1 MRVPAAMWLIAIPL
15 LAVPVIYLMG
25 HMSRGRVADF
35 SGPAAARWTALT
47 ALALAVFPF
56 AQAAHELTVSG
67 PATFAVGV
75 IHMRADGLTLLMA
88 GIAYVLAISAVLFAG
103 PEMAEEGGE
112 EKFYAV
118 LLILIGTTVGLVSA
132 GDLFNLWVWFETMA
146 ISSYLLVAFYR
157 DRPASLEAAIKY
169 LVQSAAG
176 SVLVLL
182 GVALVLAQTGTLDL
196 QQIRATATPSLVLL
210 AAGALFLV
218 GFGVKAALVP
228 FHAWLPD
235 AYGEAPTG
243 VSALLSGVVT
253 EAGLVAMLR
262 TLAALAGVSLSW
274 GLLLLGFGVVNMIVG
289 NLMALRQKQVKRL
302 LAYSSLTHIGYML
315 LGLGIAIYAG
325 EQAGAQGSFFHLVNH
340 GLMKGLA
347 FLAAGAL
354 IFALRL
360 RTDDGSAKHGSAE
373 HGPLTISDL
382 SGAAR
387 RYPIIVLTLSI
398 ALLGLGGLPPLA
410 GFMSEWQIFT
420 AGFITRNVAIEGLVV
435 FAGLMSV
442 MSLAYYV
449 PLVNA
454 MYRQEISEVVQSG
467 ESLPGVAMLPLVLLA
482 GAVVAIGLWPAL
494 LQWLTAPAGAALMA
508 AFGG

>member
-1 MRVPAAMWLIAIPL
+1 VQIPAAMWLIAIPL
-15 LAVPVIYLMG
+15 LAVPVVYLMG
-25 HMSRGRVADF
+25 HMSRGRQADF
-35 SGPAAARWTALT
+35 SGPAAARWGALT
-47 ALALAVFPF
+47 ALAAGVFPF
-56 AQAAHELTVSG
+56 AQAVHELTVSG
-67 PATFAVGV
+67 PSSFAVGI
-75 IHMRADGLTLLMA
+75 IHLRADGLTLLMA
-88 GIAYVLAISAVLFAG
+88 GITYVLAIAAVLFAG
-103 PEMAEEGGE
+103 PEMAEGRGA
-112 EKFYAV
+112 EKFYAL
-118 LLILIGTTVGLVSA
+118 LLIMIGTTVGLVSA
-132 GDLFNLWVWFETMA
+132 GDLFNLWLWYETMA

-157 DRPASLEAAIKY
+157 DRPASLEASVKY
-169 LVQSAAG
+169 LVQSAVG

-196 QQIRATATPSLVLL
+196 EQIRAAAAPSTSLL

-228 FHAWLPD
+228 LHAWLPD
-235 AYGEAPTG
+235 AYSEAPSA

-262 TLAALAGVSLSW
+262 ALAALAGVSLSW
-274 GLLLLGFGVVNMIVG
+274 GLLLMGFGVVNMLVG
-289 NLMALRQKQVKRL
+289 NLMALRQQQVKRL

-354 IFALRL
+354 IFGLRL
-360 RTDDGSAKHGSAE
+360 GSGE
-373 HGPLTISDL
+373 HGPLKIVDL
-382 SGAAR
+382 NGAAH
-387 RYPIIVLTLSI
+387 RYPVVALTLSV

-420 AGFITRNVAIEGLVV
+420 AGFITQQVVIEGLVV

-442 MSLAYYV
+442 MSMAYYV
-449 PLVNA
+449 PLINA
-454 MYRQEISEVVQSG
+454 MYRQETSEVVRSG
-467 ESLPGVAMLPLVLLA
+467 QPLPGVAMLPLVLLA
-482 GAVVAIGLWPAL
+482 LAVVAVGLWPAL
-494 LQWLTAPAGAALMA
+494 LQWLTAPAGAALLA